1 MKARRSRAHIVAG
14 LAAALLAGCA
24 ATGPLA
30 KQQAAYPRDSVDARG
45 LFGENCARCHG
56 EDGRAKTFHGW
67 VVEAQNFTDIEWRV
81 AATNDG
87 IIEAIK
93 TGPQLMPAFE
103 KKLSEAEIE
112 ALALYVRTLSAA
124 ESR

>member
-1 MKARRSRAHIVAG
+1 MKARTSWAPVIAG

-24 ATGPLA
+24 SPRPLTN
-30 KQQAAYPRDSVDARG
+30 QQAGYARDSVDARG

-67 VVEAQNFTDIEWRV
+67 VVDARNFTDIEWRV

-93 TGPQLMPAFE
+93 TGPRLMPAFE